1 MPQITSLRLARVI
14 RQRTCPIEVSNMTP
28 RQEIRT
34 ISVELDTPTML
45 RYLIEERFSGKT
57 VITAS
62 LMASSIVVLKMI
74 SEIDPATPVIFCQRP
89 PVFEESTDYRNR
101 LVESLGL
108 QNISLSNGHEAE
120 IKPGD
125 SDHIERMK
133 ISYRDMPGRS
143 VQLLHLNECLA
154 PYSCW
159 ISAVYHLPR
168 EPSIRNRV
176 DVDGHLIKVDP
187 LIRWTKDDVRE
198 FMRANDLPYHEMAK
212 RQFSYDKPKSGGTP
226 PTYHF

>member
-1 MPQITSLRLARVI
+1 
-14 RQRTCPIEVSNMTP
+14 MTP

-101 LVESLGL
+101 LVERLGL
-108 QNISLSNGHEAE
+108 QNIS
-120 IKPGD
+120 
-125 SDHIERMK
+125 
-133 ISYRDMPGRS
+133 
-143 VQLLHLNECLA
+143 
-154 PYSCW
+154 
-159 ISAVYHLPR
+159 
-168 EPSIRNRV
+168 
-176 DVDGHLIKVDP
+176 
-187 LIRWTKDDVRE
+187 
-198 FMRANDLPYHEMAK
+198 
-212 RQFSYDKPKSGGTP
+212 
-226 PTYHF
+226 